1 METGET
7 IEDKLHCTQQR
18 ANEISL
24 VAECQIFLYVLLLM
38 KLIDDGD
45 LRNAKEFG
53 DFVLQRCRGV
63 NMRTI
68 DSFAAKAIYFISVA
82 YEKSYKL
89 IEIRPLMFEAYKDCC
104 LHQNQIGQA
113 TTMNIIIRTYL

>member
-1 METGET
+1 
-7 IEDKLHCTQQR
+7 
-18 ANEISL
+18 
-24 VAECQIFLYVLLLM
+24 
-38 KLIDDGD
+38 
-45 LRNAKEFG
+45 
-53 DFVLQRCRGV
+53 
-63 NMRTI
+63 MRTI

-89 IEIRPLMFEAYKDCC
+89 TEIRPLMFEAYKDCC

>member
-1 METGET
+1 
-7 IEDKLHCTQQR
+7 
-18 ANEISL
+18 
-24 VAECQIFLYVLLLM
+24 M

-45 LRNAKEFG
+45 LNNAKEFG
-53 DFVLQRCRGV
+53 DFVMQRCRGV

-82 YEKSYKL
+82 YEKSNKL
-89 IEIRPLMFEAYKDCC
+89 TEIRPLMFEAYKDCC